1 MNDHN
6 NNESTFD
13 IAIQIAIIVLIIM
26 KTTIMIVNQQ

>member
-6 NNESTFD
+6 DNESTFD
-13 IAIQIAIIVLIIM
+13 IAMLITIIVLIIM